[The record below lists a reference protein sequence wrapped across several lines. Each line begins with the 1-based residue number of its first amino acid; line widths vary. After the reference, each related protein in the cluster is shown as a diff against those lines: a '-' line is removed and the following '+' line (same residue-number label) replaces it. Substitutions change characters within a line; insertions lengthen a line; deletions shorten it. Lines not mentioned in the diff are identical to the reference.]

1 MSQGV
6 FCVGKNVNTDRKCS
20 SDYIFILTDL
30 WYCGRI
36 NVYGQTGN
44 PPMIMNEV
52 ITMNNDEIE
61 NPRPEMLEAPM
72 KIFVDQAGYRPGDEK
87 VAVLTFPASYFAV
100 VDQSGMQVL
109 SGSVVSAGHDEAFG
123 DDTWR
128 ADFSG
133 LKTPGE
139 YRVVSGSESS
149 EPFKIRD
156 DVYIDCFDKCMK
168 AFYFQRCGCE
178 LLPQYAGQWI
188 HGKCHCGRAL
198 LWENHSV
205 SLEVSG
211 GWHDA
216 GDYGRY
222 TTAAATALA
231 HLIYGWKLYPKAFR
245 RQDLNIPGKPSDM
258 PDVLI
263 ECRYELEWLLKM
275 QRFDGAVWHKATTA
289 QHADFV
295 MPEDDHGQMYVLP
308 VSSSATAD
316 FAAVTALASTV
327 YRKYDGVFADW
338 LMKCSLA
345 AYDWLER
352 NPQFIG
358 FSNPEGCGT
367 GVYGEHSDVD
377 NRFWA
382 AAELFSVTGEERYYT
397 KLLALIQAD
406 FPRTALGF
414 ASVGGFGAVSLL
426 LSGRAGG
433 SILNMLHKDFISRAE
448 ALAAV
453 CDRSGWGVSLTPE
466 DFHWGSNMQVLTN
479 GMIFLIAD
487 WLEGNS
493 VIGRP
498 RFRKYAKMQLD
509 YLLGVNATGYSFVTG
524 VGSFCVNY
532 PHHRQAF
539 ADKIEECF
547 PGLVS
552 GGPDS
557 HRDDKFAEELI
568 PEGTPPMKC
577 YSDNMECYS
586 LNEVTIYWNSP
597 AVFLLAGLSE

>member
-1 MSQGV
+1 M
-6 FCVGKNVNTDRKCS
+6 GKNVNTDRKCS

-109 SGSVVSAGHDEAFG
+109 SGSVVSAGHDEASG

-231 HLIYGWKLYPKAFR
+231 
-245 RQDLNIPGKPSDM
+245 
-258 PDVLI
+258 
-263 ECRYELEWLLKM
+263 
-275 QRFDGAVWHKATTA
+275 T
-289 QHADFV
+289 
-295 MPEDDHGQMYVLP
+295 
-308 VSSSATAD
+308 
-316 FAAVTALASTV
+316 
-327 YRKYDGVFADW
+327 
-338 LMKCSLA
+338 
-345 AYDWLER
+345 
-352 NPQFIG
+352 
-358 FSNPEGCGT
+358 
-367 GVYGEHSDVD
+367 
-377 NRFWA
+377 
-382 AAELFSVTGEERYYT
+382 
-397 KLLALIQAD
+397 
-406 FPRTALGF
+406 
-414 ASVGGFGAVSLL
+414 
-426 LSGRAGG
+426 
-433 SILNMLHKDFISRAE
+433 
-448 ALAAV
+448 
-453 CDRSGWGVSLTPE
+453 
-466 DFHWGSNMQVLTN
+466 
-479 GMIFLIAD
+479 
-487 WLEGNS
+487 
-493 VIGRP
+493 
-498 RFRKYAKMQLD
+498 
-509 YLLGVNATGYSFVTG
+509 
-524 VGSFCVNY
+524 
-532 PHHRQAF
+532 
-539 ADKIEECF
+539 
-547 PGLVS
+547 
-552 GGPDS
+552 
-557 HRDDKFAEELI
+557 
-568 PEGTPPMKC
+568 
-577 YSDNMECYS
+577 
-586 LNEVTIYWNSP
+586 
-597 AVFLLAGLSE
+597 